1 MSLNGILIPH
11 STAKVLT
18 PPEHESAFAHDG
30 DAGQQSINLV
40 TTAFIDTTGYLDDPR
55 DENHE
60 KYAPVHATALQCR
73 ENHVQSARFV
83 SGVGG
88 VEGLEDMLDGGGIIK
103 VLVVFKLITSGKT
116 LRGPAM

>member
-1 MSLNGILIPH
+1 MSLNGILNPH

-40 TTAFIDTTGYLDDPR
+40 TTAFIDTT
-55 DENHE
+55 
-60 KYAPVHATALQCR
+60 VHATALQCIG
-73 ENHVQSARFV
+73 NHVQSARFV

-88 VEGLEDMLDGGGIIK
+88 VEGLEDMLDGGGGGGHNQSPCG
-103 VLVVFKLITSGKT
+103 F
-116 LRGPAM
+116 